1 MTLNEVG
8 FENAALHAMI
18 RQKERLAALAQ
29 FRSNI
34 IRILIATDVA
44 SRGMYRFALPVFGLF
59 KHLSDFRFS
68 QQQVQ
73 KY

>member
-8 FENAALHAMI
+8 FENVALHAMI

-44 SRGMYRFALPVFGLF
+44 SRGVYQFVLLVFSLL
-59 KHLSDFRFS
+59 KHL
-68 QQQVQ
+68 
-73 KY
+73 